1 MSESGNRYQNIQPPP
16 EFFKIMKD
24 FLNDLLNTFPEYE
37 ERITD
42 EENSILNGDV
52 SNNKI
57 FAYCC
62 QVYPSR
68 FFDILYKNNEMF
80 EDEDRDTHFLP
91 NIDFKY
97 FFDQNITE
105 NTKET
110 IWKYLQLILF
120 TVAGHIND
128 QECFGDTAK
137 LFEAIDEDVL
147 KNKIE
152 ESIKDMTEMFDL
164 SGVDFDS
171 SNNDMFDI
179 SGFNMPNPDDLNN
192 HINGLMDGKLGKLA
206 SEIAEETAKE
216 MSINLEEET
225 NVNDVMGKLFKNPG
239 KLLNMVKKVGS
250 KLDQKIKSGE
260 IKESELMQEA
270 SDLMRKMKNMPGMKG
285 MEGLFSKMGINSTKN
300 MNFGAM
306 ETKLNQNIKTAKMKE
321 RMRAKLEKRKAE
333 RQAKKFVH
341 SSYTGDNKMEK
352 SSLNPIQ
359 EDAPVKRKKKKKKKK
374 KKKNN

>member
-1 MSESGNRYQNIQPPP
+1 MTESNKYQNMEPPS
-16 EFFKIMKD
+16 EFFRIMKD

-37 ERITD
+37 ESITD
-42 EENSILNGDV
+42 EENKILNGDV
-52 SNNKI
+52 SDNKLYV
-57 FAYCC
+57 YCC
-62 QVYPSR
+62 QVYPAR
-68 FFDILYKNNEMF
+68 FFDILYKNDEMF
-80 EDEDRDTHFLP
+80 QDKERDTNFLP

-97 FFDQNITE
+97 FFEQNITE
-105 NTKET
+105 NTKDT

-120 TVAGHIND
+120 TIAGKIND

-147 KNKIE
+147 KSKIE

-171 SNNDMFDI
+171 SNNDMFDV
-179 SGFNMPNPDDLNN
+179 SGFSMPDPDDLNN

-216 MSINLEEET
+216 MSIDLEEET

-270 SDLMRKMKNMPGMKG
+270 SDLM
-285 MEGLFSKMGINSTKN
+285 
-300 MNFGAM
+300 
-306 ETKLNQNIKTAKMKE
+306 
-321 RMRAKLEKRKAE
+321 
-333 RQAKKFVH
+333 KK
-341 SSYTGDNKMEK
+341 
-352 SSLNPIQ
+352 
-359 EDAPVKRKKKKKKKK
+359 
-374 KKKNN
+374 